1 MTSHL
6 PDDTFAARAVH
17 FFSSLRAPR
26 VPRGVVVMNPYR
38 DGHARDYLGAFLKRH
53 FDDTRPRTLIF
64 GINPGRF
71 GAGVTGIAF
80 TDPVALADFCGIANP
95 EPRRRELSSVFV
107 YDMIEA
113 LGGVDEFYRR
123 FFLTAIC
130 PLGFTRRGVNMN
142 YYDDR
147 ALVKSV
153 TPFIARTVEQQIGLG
168 GRRDRAI
175 VLGAGAN
182 LKFIRALNDK
192 HRFFGEVVG
201 LDHPR
206 FIMQY
211 RRKKLDAYIRQYAEV
226 LAGNGG

>member
-1 MTSHL
+1 VK
-6 PDDTFAARAVH
+6 PTFARNALR
-17 FFSSLRAPR
+17 FFRGLKAPR

-38 DGHARDYLGAFLKRH
+38 DGHAQKYLGAFLRRY
-53 FDDTRPRTLIF
+53 FNDVAPRTLIF

-80 TDPVALADFCGIANP
+80 TDPVALADFCGIANQ
-95 EPRRRELSSVFV
+95 EPRRRELSSVFI

-113 LGGVDEFYRR
+113 VGGVDAFYRR
-123 FFLTAIC
+123 FFLTAIS

-147 ALVKSV
+147 ALEKAV
-153 TPFIARTVEQQIGLG
+153 TPFIARTVEQQIGFG

-182 LKFIRALNDK
+182 LKFIRALNDR

-211 RRKKLDAYIRQYAEV
+211 RRKKLDAYIRKYADV
-226 LAGNGG
+226 LAGADV

>member
-1 MTSHL
+1 M
-6 PDDTFAARAVH
+6 AARSKGSFASRALR
-17 FFSSLRAPR
+17 FFPTLRAPR
-26 VPRGVVVMNPYR
+26 VPRGVQVMNPYR
-38 DGHARDYLGAFLKRH
+38 EGHAREYLSAFLHRY
-53 FDDTRPRTLIF
+53 FNDAEPRTLIF

-80 TDPVALADFCGIANP
+80 TDPVALADFCGIANQ
-95 EPRRRELSSVFV
+95 EPRRRELSSVFI
-107 YDMIEA
+107 YDMIA
-113 LGGVDEFYRR
+113 SIGGVDEFYRR

-147 ALVKSV
+147 ALEKAV
-153 TPFIARTVEQQIGLG
+153 TPFITRTIKQQIGLG

-175 VLGAGAN
+175 VLGTGAN
-182 LKFIRALNDK
+182 LKFMRALNDR

-226 LAGNGG
+226 LAGTEV